1 MSRAPLMA
9 LQAFVLAARTGNL
22 SRAAAQMNLTVSALS
37 HQIRGLEERL
47 GRRLFER
54 GPRGVAPTADG
65 SRLLDLIG
73 VPLESIEHA
82 LQQYHA
88 PRHNALTV
96 SLMPSMASGWLVPRL
111 PRFVARHPQ
120 IELSLQS
127 NGALVDF
134 DREPV
139 DLAMRYG
146 PGQWPGVQAEHL
158 FDEWLTPVASPALL
172 QRLGRPKLH
181 ELGQWPLLGDPSGS
195 WKEWFE
201 LYGGQPPRRFVTH
214 FSDREALQRAASEGL
229 GVAMIRLTMARPL
242 LDNGMLVTLFDERMR
257 SQYQHYLVYPPR
269 MRGQAA
275 FEAFRAWMLE
285 EARVYAAAEHRAN
298 APRAKSPPPLPAPKK
313 RARR

>member
-9 LQAFVLAARTGNL
+9 LQGFVLAARAGNL

-54 GPRGVAPTADG
+54 GPRGVALTADG
-65 SRLLDLIG
+65 ARLLDVIG

-88 PRHNALTV
+88 PRDNALTV
-96 SLMPSMASGWLVPRL
+96 SLLPSMASAWLVPRL

-120 IELSLQS
+120 IELNLQS

-139 DLAMRYG
+139 DVALRYG
-146 PGQWPGVQAEHL
+146 PGRWPGVQAEHL

-172 QRLGRPKLH
+172 KRHGRPRLH
-181 ELGQWPLLGDPSGS
+181 EVGQWPLLGDPSHS

-201 LYGGQPPRRFVTH
+201 QFGGQLPRRFVTH
-214 FSDREALQRAASEGL
+214 FSDREALQRAAGEGL

-269 MRGQAA
+269 VRGQAA

-298 APRAKSPPPLPAPKK
+298 APRAKAAPPLPTPKK